1 MAAELGRQ
9 LSFRRHLALCAL
21 AFMLHQVAIKLNSP
35 SNHVVISASAL
46 HLSSPPSFVA
56 LSDKGEGFDRDMIEV
71 STNKSNNG
79 HESQRNK
86 LQKITTQTA
95 HKFKR
100 FSNIE
105 DSTLK
110 SPLNDDDDDFNIIK
124 STLDFIGYY
133 LPVINLNFTV
143 VHHDSFVYHQ
153 LDVDVEDY
161 YEERYRKNMTLDELQ
176 FESIKA
182 TMRLAPMPLHTSW
195 GYESREQLKL
205 SSWPVH
211 DDNRCA
217 AHLNQLTHRLTKL
230 ALGSPSLAAPQ
241 SIAGGGSSLTS
252 SSSNNNIDL
261 MGLNGLAVRRSR
273 TDASPIE
280 NFEAQLLYNSNDIQL
295 LRYLDTFGRA
305 PSDLLRGNVKW
316 YGSYSGCLDT
326 KLKADPS
333 LGGGT
338 KRIKFRYCMAAL
350 KSVGWK
356 NFNNLVA
363 KKSDSNKM
371 NWNEFGVHT
380 SDFATGNN
388 FFIRIGVCLPESC
401 DSSAFDYQENVQ
413 NIEKLVKFNLMK
425 PFNSDHYYLSDLYCI
440 PDQRSPIV
448 SIPLAGKL
456 LILLAILWL
465 SLILIATTVHLNVER
480 FYRKA
485 VSEIRQKKV
494 ANVLHEPGK
503 QLERQ
508 LQQRR
513 LKAGEDCVGG
523 GGGDDDDRDEIE
535 GIGAFEEHDNNEFKE
550 SDILKLKH
558 NWIKLNLYVFDHL
571 KNFIQGVDLVS
582 CLSLYSNWLKY
593 TKRLKL
599 AVAQLHAEEER
610 RERCR
615 VRNEKLVDASHSR
628 KGKISI
634 RITDEN
640 ARVTSQSDSIG
651 KLKALDSTNK
661 SSSEQQ
667 QQQQTKSFTSDNVS
681 SSSSSQN
688 LTTNSGN
695 SQKQQST
702 VINEQVEKEI
712 NKRQLAKDE
721 LDEFESE
728 FVKQRVDT
736 SSLNA
741 LKVIALFWIIAGH
754 CIFYLGSNIS
764 NGAILKNYVRDIS
777 AFALANGAMYITEL
791 FFVITGCLTSYL
803 AFKYNTFKLRD
814 DDNEEISANLQAV
827 SNNNDDNC
835 SQKTISSSNPQA
847 TTGSS
852 NGRRKSRAE
861 IEASEHFF
869 LESRM
874 FKISFWISIAINR
887 YLRIVPTYLLVYSF
901 VKLITVYVGGSG
913 QVWDYAVSA
922 NSMRRKCVQESWL
935 PILTLTTN
943 FVSIYEHCIAGGWY
957 LSVDMQFMLLAIP
970 CLLILAYCQR
980 DKQAIQ
986 RQQQQRK
993 SLQQNNHF
1001 AAFNNNKQSGQQ
1013 ELTFSTT
1020 TTTTKPINN
1029 NNNNKASRI
1038 RKGLI
1043 ETKVS
1048 KRVLYSYLIIF
1059 SVGLVS
1065 ALISIIH
1072 GLYQSEVDL
1081 SIILKFVP
1089 HTVAMLTKNISMY
1102 TNSLFRLRA
1111 FAFGLILGH
1120 LLYLYEFKLIK
1131 LPKFIQLHGA
1141 KVTSAV
1147 FAVGFCIMFSP
1158 ILYPK
1163 GKILIS
1169 HDMTAILMV
1178 LTAGGVDLFL
1188 CTLIF
1193 LICIG
1198 KAPKIVLFLLNSP
1211 FWSVLSSLSL
1221 CAFLIH
1227 TEVIITLSS
1236 QLNPPPTAQY
1246 SLLLLVF
1253 SATLIVT
1260 YLLALGLY
1268 LCFEMP
1274 VGRLIEAFM
1283 RRYLGN
1289 SKIVKSDNPTGSA
1302 I

>member
-21 AFMLHQVAIKLNSP
+21 AFMLHQVAIKLNSQIIP
-35 SNHVVISASAL
+35 SNSVVISASAL
-46 HLSSPPSFVA
+46 QLSSHSFDVV
-56 LSDKGEGFDRDMIEV
+56 SGKGEVGFHDRNMIEIEV
-71 STNKSNNG
+71 ATNKSNE
-79 HESQRNK
+79 HESHHK
-86 LQKITTQTA
+86 LQITSRA
-95 HKFKR
+95 HKTKR

-110 SPLNDDDDDFNIIK
+110 SPMNDDDDDFNIIK
-124 STLDFIGYY
+124 YTLDLIGYY
-133 LPVINLNFTV
+133 LPVINLNFTL

-176 FESIKA
+176 FEAIKA
-182 TMRLAPMPLHTSW
+182 AMRLAPMPLHTSW

-217 AHLNQLTHRLTKL
+217 AHLNQLTNRLTKL
-230 ALGSPSLAAPQ
+230 TLGSPSLTTTTTATSP
-241 SIAGGGSSLTS
+241 GGSILTNNNNQQDDSMSLNSLT
-252 SSSNNNIDL
+252 
-261 MGLNGLAVRRSR
+261 VRSLRN
-273 TDASPIE
+273 DASPIE
-280 NFEAQLLYNSNDIQL
+280 NYEAQLLYKSNDIYL
-295 LRYLDTFGRA
+295 LRYLDTFGRV

-333 LGGGT
+333 FGGGT

-350 KSVGWK
+350 KSVGWR
-356 NFNNLVA
+356 NNLMG
-363 KKSDSNKM
+363 KKSDDNKM
-371 NWNEFGVHT
+371 KKMDWNEFGVHT

-388 FFIRIGVCLPESC
+388 FFIRLGVCLPESC

-456 LILLAILWL
+456 LILFAILWL
-465 SLILIATTVHLNVER
+465 LLILIATTVHLNVER

-485 VSEIRQKKV
+485 VSEIRQKRA
-494 ANVLHEPGK
+494 ANVLHEPDK
-503 QLERQ
+503 LERQ
-508 LQQRR
+508 LQRRR
-513 LKAGEDCVGG
+513 LNSGEHYD
-523 GGGDDDDRDEIE
+523 DEIE
-535 GIGAFEEHDNNEFKE
+535 GEGTFEEHDNNEFKE

-558 NWIKLNLYVFDHL
+558 NWIKLNLYIFDHL

-599 AVAQLHAEEER
+599 AIAQLNAQEER

-615 VRNEKLVDASHSR
+615 IRNEKLVDVSHSR
-628 KGKISI
+628 KGRISI

-640 ARVTSQSDSIG
+640 AKVTSPSDSIG
-651 KLKALDSTNK
+651 KLVKVLDSTNK
-661 SSSEQQ
+661 STSSERQQIKSSITDNVSSSGSYSMNLTNKQQ
-667 QQQQTKSFTSDNVS
+667 QQQQQ
-681 SSSSSQN
+681 QN
-688 LTTNSGN
+688 TI
-695 SQKQQST
+695 
-702 VINEQVEKEI
+702 INEQVEKEI

-728 FVKQRVDT
+728 FVKRRVDT

-764 NGAILKNYVRDIS
+764 NGAILKNYVRDIA

-791 FFVITGCLTSYL
+791 FFVITGCLTAYL
-803 AFKYNTFKLRD
+803 AFKYNTFKLSDKD
-814 DDNEEISANLQAV
+814 DEKEETNSSSSSCGSNLLV
-827 SNNNDDNC
+827 SNNNNNEDNC
-835 SQKTISSSNPQA
+835 SQKTTISSDNPQTSVNNA
-847 TTGSS
+847 LTGGSS
-852 NGRRKSRAE
+852 RRKSRAE
-861 IEASEHFF
+861 IEASEHFY

-887 YLRIVPTYLLVYSF
+887 YLRIVPTYLLVYSL
-901 VKLITVYVGGSG
+901 VKLVSVYIGGSG

-980 DKQAIQ
+980 DKQAHQ
-986 RQQQQRK
+986 EQK
-993 SLQQNNHF
+993 QQNNHF

-1013 ELTFSTT
+1013 QLTFSTT
-1020 TTTTKPINN
+1020 TNIKT
-1029 NNNNKASRI
+1029 NNKSARI

-1048 KRVLYSYLIIF
+1048 KSVLYSYLIIF
-1059 SVGLVS
+1059 SVGLFS
-1065 ALISIIH
+1065 AIISIIH

-1131 LPKFIQLHGA
+1131 LPIFIQQHGA
-1141 KVTSAV
+1141 KVTSTV

-1163 GKILIS
+1163 GKVLIS

-1178 LTAGGVDLFL
+1178 LTASGVDLFL

-1193 LICIG
+1193 LMCIG
-1198 KAPKIVLFLLNSP
+1198 KAPKIVLFVLNSP

-1236 QLNPPPTAQY
+1236 QLNPPPTAKY

-1283 RRYLGN
+1283 RKYLGN
-1289 SKIVKSDNPTGSA
+1289 SKIVKSDNPTGNT